1 MERLD
6 LSLLITSPD
15 ADTISGRATG
25 EKYNTENN
33 ILDKLTDGE
42 TFEIYI
48 DSRISAI
55 NDSFWKGFFSSIM
68 QKYKSKEKVEKLFK
82 INSSDYFKSS
92 IQKNLQI
99 LESIIVKS

>member
-6 LSLLITSPD
+6 LSQLITSSG

-25 EKYNTENN
+25 EKYNEDNKG
-33 ILDKLTDGE
+33 LDKLSQGE

-48 DSRISAI
+48 DSKISAI

-68 QKYKSKEKVEKLFK
+68 RKYKSREAIEKMFQIES
-82 INSSDYFKSS
+82 NDYFKVS
-92 IQKNLQI
+92 IRKNLQI
-99 LESIIVKS
+99 LESIINS